1 MQRQVKGG
9 DIGFSSTDAAWQAHC
24 QANFGVPGD
33 VDLRQLASQ
42 KASLYGAFGVQSLSR
57 ALGGLPVQRRVRT
70 LEDIKPDGQGVVW
83 FELKGQSQTGRRDSA
98 WLKVQ
103 TALQLT
109 CQRCMQSMSF
119 VVDEQVTFEL
129 FEAQSQIELADSDE
143 QLEPDMPEP
152 LLVNG
157 PVSLVSL
164 IEDQI
169 ILALPYVPK
178 HLKCEGERPLDV
190 GQEIETKRDSP
201 FQMLEKLKQKKTD

>member
-1 MQRQVKGG
+1 
-9 DIGFSSTDAAWQAHC
+9 
-24 QANFGVPGD
+24 
-33 VDLRQLASQ
+33 
-42 KASLYGAFGVQSLSR
+42 
-57 ALGGLPVQRRVRT
+57 
-70 LEDIKPDGQGVVW
+70 
-83 FELKGQSQTGRRDSA
+83 
-98 WLKVQ
+98 
-103 TALQLT
+103 
-109 CQRCMQSMSF
+109 MQSMSF

-178 HLKCEGERPLDV
+178 HLKCEGERPLGV